1 MDSNPIDITLL
12 CNQIETRLNHRPGH
26 LIIKLITTKS
36 YLTYL
41 LILPGLLAMLTSDSC
56 IQTYLSPP
64 PCCCMPTCCL
74 IPAITS
80 QAFILNIP
88 TFGTSSSSS
97 TYSWHSPWLPHTD
110 KKALMESNT
119 GVWCGTVVIHHRS
132 YQWLGQGQ
140 QWHNNIVTPTCDDR
154 STQQHRQLHN
164 NRENMAMEQCRG
176 GPSQENERRPASIE
190 YFITSL
196 NTAFVHWNKETERQ
210 PMPSLSPT

>member
-97 TYSWHSPWLPHTD
+97 TYSWRSPWLLHIE
-110 KKALMESNT
+110 KKASMVSNP
-119 GVWCGTVVIHHRS
+119 GVALWLYIKEAISDLGRVSSGTITLLPQRVVID
-132 YQWLGQGQ
+132 Q
-140 QWHNNIVTPTCDDR
+140 QSNIDS
-154 STQQHRQLHN
+154 ST
-164 NRENMAMEQCRG
+164 
-176 GPSQENERRPASIE
+176 I
-190 YFITSL
+190 
-196 NTAFVHWNKETERQ
+196 TERTWRRNNAGVDLAKK
-210 PMPSLSPT
+210 MGGGLLV